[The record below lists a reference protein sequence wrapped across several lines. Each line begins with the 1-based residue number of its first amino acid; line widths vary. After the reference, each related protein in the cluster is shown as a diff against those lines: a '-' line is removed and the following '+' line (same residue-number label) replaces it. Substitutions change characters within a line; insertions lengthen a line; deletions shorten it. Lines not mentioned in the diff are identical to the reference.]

1 MVSCPALQ
9 LEPEQIAFFTQND
22 GYGSAV
28 FADGIEA
35 LKRHDLKDEKA
46 IIHASY
52 ERNTLAV
59 ENAVADVL
67 IAEPSPRAVIMVG
80 AYAPCAKF
88 IKLCRAS
95 GLNPIF
101 LNVSFVGSEA
111 ACQRTRQERQQS
123 HRHPG
128 GPVSL

>member
-1 MVSCPALQ
+1 MIDGLMSSAQ

-80 AYAPCAKF
+80 AYAPVPS
-88 IKLCRAS
+88 LS
-95 GLNPIF
+95 N
-101 LNVSFVGSEA
+101 SA
-111 ACQRTRQERQQS
+111 APQA
-123 HRHPG
+123 
-128 GPVSL
+128 